1 MIHSLSHKQRGAEVF
16 KQLKG
21 QCRDVLKKIGFKDT
35 SLIIQSLSYP
45 GIRTEKE
52 KLILNALVPQ

>member
-1 MIHSLSHKQRGAEVF
+1 MIHSLSHILRGAEVF

-45 GIRTEKE
+45 GIRTEK
-52 KLILNALVPQ
+52 KN